1 MKNNKFKLTGCL
13 LAALLTTGSIY
24 AQKDNGSIDAEMLK
38 EFAYL
43 GDKKAEEVV
52 ITNTN
57 LIADMIEKIK

>member
-38 EFAYL
+38 EFAESYKPT
-43 GDKKAEEVV
+43 GAEKALKNVKQG
-52 ITNTN
+52 TN
-57 LIADMIEKIK
+57 